1 MGIVL
6 APDGKP
12 AAQVPA
18 QPATGEAKVSPEE
31 RAIRAAEGAFVA
43 EYNKGDAKALA
54 AHFTEEAEIVGADG
68 ARFRS
73 RQQIGER
80 LAQTFAAIPGSKL
93 EITADSIEFL
103 SPDVAKAEGRTVVTQ
118 GGEPVEMLRHTVLL
132 VKREGRWLISSCRE
146 ESDPQ
151 LTPHQRLKE
160 LEWLTGDWVDEGQD
174 SHIKLSC
181 RWSEDGN
188 FLLRTFLVHVEG
200 KPALTIHQRVG
211 WDPLA
216 KEFRSWEFD
225 SEGGYG
231 EGKWS
236 RDGNNWVIK
245 HSGVRPEGVTASAT
259 HIVAHERSDLVRW
272 ISTDRVV
279 GDEFNHQD
287 EEALMVRVPP
297 SPHLSAPA
305 PGQPVPAPAPAPA
318 PEPNQTRSPQ

>member
-6 APDGKP
+6 EQDGKP

-18 QPATGEAKVSPEE
+18 QPATGEAKLSLEE
-31 RAIRAAEGAFVA
+31 QAVRQADGAFM
-43 EYNKGDAKALA
+43 EDYNKGDAKALA
-54 AHFTEEAEIVGADG
+54 ARFTEQAEIVTSDG
-68 ARFRS
+68 LRIRG
-73 RQQIGER
+73 RDQIGER
-80 LAQTFAAIPGSKL
+80 LAQTFAANPGAKL
-93 EITADSIEFL
+93 EIAADSIEFL
-103 SPDVAKAEGRTVVTQ
+103 SPDVAKEEGRTVVTQ
-118 GGEPVEMLRHTVLL
+118 AGQAVETLKHTALF
-132 VKREGRWLISSCRE
+132 VKRDGRWLISSCRE

-160 LEWLTGDWVDEGQD
+160 LEWMTGDWVDEGQD
-174 SHIKLSC
+174 SHIKVSC

-188 FLLRTFLVHVEG
+188 FLLRTFLVHVQG

-245 HSGVRPEGVTASAT
+245 HTGVRPEGITASAT
-259 HIVAHERSDLVRW
+259 HIVAPERSGLVRW

-279 GDEFNHQD
+279 GDEFKHQD
-287 EEALMVRVPP
+287 EEAFMVRVAP
-297 SPHLSAPA
+297 SPHLSATA
-305 PGQPVPAPAPAPA
+305 AGQPVPAPAPAP
-318 PEPNQTRSPQ
+318 NQTRSPQ